1 MRLSTRLTVAMVAL
15 VFITTT
21 AVSALVYVTV
31 ARSVEPRALDRL
43 HSHAQL
49 LGAELES
56 SARGARAD
64 ALGFASAAAAIE
76 IIKAQAARDGQL
88 PLTAAE
94 SDWRRALGQRFAA
107 ELNAKPYYSQFR
119 LIGVADGGREII
131 RVDRMG
137 PNGTVRIVPEAGLES
152 VGASDDFRNAM
163 AMRPGEVY
171 VSPIGLAR
179 ERGVIEVPHV
189 PALRA
194 ASPVIGPDGKPAA
207 VIVIHVDLR
216 PIFSHVRAS
225 TRGGARVYLINGNG
239 DYLVHPDPAQ
249 EFGFELGR
257 PSRIQDD
264 FPAFADVLAKSRQL
278 SAGQPDPGFM
288 ADRKG
293 ENVGFGWATATLSQG
308 PRVAVVETWPY
319 DMMMGPA
326 IGARNVALVGGGI
339 AALCALAIA
348 FALSRSLTRPLERM
362 TSVVDGF
369 SRGGQIELPEGG
381 GAEINTLADAFM
393 RMGRDLRMTTAELDR
408 TARQRSRIFDNSID
422 LILVTDSGGNYVEVS
437 PSSATLLGYKPEEM
451 VGRSAIE
458 FVFVDDLE
466 YTRKEMRQA
475 RRGNHTRRFSCRYVH
490 KDGRPI
496 NFAWSGVWSEPD
508 RQYYF
513 IGRDVTEQLRMEA
526 AERQTKEMLA
536 AVIDAAPTAI
546 VCLDAAD
553 RKVTVWSRAA
563 TEIFGYTAEE
573 VLGRPYALVPEGG
586 EKEFDELIAKAV
598 RGETLRNIQVRR
610 RRKDGSLVDISFDG
624 APMYDDNG
632 KVRAIA
638 YALLDITERNRLEA
652 QLRQSQKMDAI
663 GQLTG
668 GVAHDF
674 NNMLTVITG
683 TIDILAD
690 AVADRPN
697 IAAIAKLISEAADRG
712 AELTRNLLAFA
723 RRQPLQPCETNV
735 NNVAVESLKLL
746 RPTLGDDIEI
756 VSRLRDD
763 AWPALIDPAQLS
775 TAILNLAINARD
787 AMEDGGKLT
796 IETDNV
802 HLDDAYV
809 ALHSEVQPGPYVMIA
824 VSDTGTGIP
833 AAIRDKVFEPF
844 FTTKGVG
851 SGTGLGLSMVYGFV
865 KQSGGHIKIYSEE
878 GYGTTFKLY
887 LPQADAMPA
896 AVDAPLPE
904 IESGN
909 ETILVVEDDESV
921 RASVTAQ
928 LQALGYKTVSAAN
941 AQEALDIVDSGAEFD
956 LLFTDVIMAGPM
968 NGRRLA
974 DEIARRRPPLK
985 VLFTSGYTENA
996 IVHHGRLDPGVLLL
1010 VKPYRKRDLAKMLRR
1025 ALDASNVFPPR
1036 HAVSK
1041 KSQAI

>member
-1 MRLSTRLTVAMVAL
+1 MKLSTRLTLAMVAL
-15 VFITTT
+15 VLVTTT
-21 AVSALVYVTV
+21 AVSVLVYFTV
-31 ARSVEPRALDRL
+31 ADLVEPRALERIDT
-43 HSHAQL
+43 HARL
-49 LGAELES
+49 LGVELES
-56 SARGARAD
+56 SGRGARAD
-64 ALGFASAAAAIE
+64 ALGFASSVAAIE
-76 IIKAQAARDGQL
+76 IIKAQAARGAL
-88 PLTAAE
+88 PVTEAE
-94 SDWRRALGQRFAA
+94 SEWRRKLGERFAA
-107 ELNAKPYYSQFR
+107 ELHAKPHYSQFR
-119 LIGVADGGREII
+119 LIGAFDGGREII
-131 RVDRMG
+131 RVDRRG
-137 PNGTVRIVPEAGLES
+137 PNGAVRIVPEADLQRAGNNDY
-152 VGASDDFRNAM
+152 VRKAM
-163 AMRPGEVY
+163 AMPAGEVY
-171 VSPIGLAR
+171 ISPISLNR
-179 ERGVIEVPHV
+179 EGGVIEVPHV
-189 PALRA
+189 PTLHA
-194 ASPVIGPDGKPAA
+194 ASAINGPDGKPSA
-207 VIVIHVDLR
+207 VVVINVDLG
-216 PIFSHVRAS
+216 PAFSNIRANA
-225 TRGGARVYLINGNG
+225 RAGAHAYLINDNG
-239 DYLVHPDPAQ
+239 DYLVNPAP
-249 EFGFELGR
+249 ERAFGFDLGK

-264 FPAFADVLAKSRQL
+264 FPAFTELLATSSPFAAGRVDPMFLEDKS
-278 SAGQPDPGFM
+278 SAT
-288 ADRKG
+288 
-293 ENVGFGWATATLSQG
+293 FGVAWYPIELAQG
-308 PRVAVVETWPY
+308 PRVAVVETLPY
-319 DMMMGPA
+319 DLMMAPA
-326 IGARNVALVGGGI
+326 IGARNISLLGGGV
-339 AALCALAIA
+339 AALCALMIGFVLA
-348 FALSRSLTRPLERM
+348 RSLTRPLERM
-362 TSVVDGF
+362 TQAVDGF
-369 SRGGQIELPEGG
+369 SRGGQIELPKGG
-381 GAEINTLADAFM
+381 GAEIDTLSNAFM
-393 RMGRDLRMTTAELDR
+393 RMGRDLRMTSAELDR
-408 TARQRSRIFDNSID
+408 AGRQRARIFENSID
-422 LILVTDSGGNYVEVS
+422 LILVTDNRGNYVEVS
-437 PSSATLLGYKPEEM
+437 PSSETLLGYKPEEM
-451 VGRSAIE
+451 VGRSATE
-458 FVFVDDLE
+458 FIFADDLD
-466 YTRKEMRQA
+466 YTRQEMRQA

-490 KDGRPI
+490 KDGRLI

-508 RQYYF
+508 RQHYF
-513 IGRDVTEQLRMEA
+513 IGRDVTEQLRREA
-526 AERQTKEMLA
+526 AERQAKETLA

-546 VCLDAAD
+546 ICLDAAD

-563 TEIFGYTAEE
+563 TEIFGYTADE

-586 EKEFDELIAKAV
+586 EKEFDDLIAKAV

-632 KVRAIA
+632 EVRAIA
-638 YALLDITERNRLEA
+638 YALLDITDRNRLEA

-690 AVADRPN
+690 AVADRPQ

-735 NNVAVESLKLL
+735 NDVATESLKLL
-746 RPTLGDDIEI
+746 RPTLGDNIEI

-787 AMEDGGKLT
+787 AMADGGKIT

-802 HLDDAYV
+802 RLDDAYV
-809 ALHSEVQPGPYVMIA
+809 SMHADVRPGPYVMIA

-887 LPQADAMPA
+887 LPQADSMPA
-896 AVDAPLPE
+896 AAEETQPDA
-904 IESGN
+904 ESGD
-909 ETILVVEDDESV
+909 ETILVVEDDAHV
-921 RASVTAQ
+921 LASVTAQ
-928 LQALGYKTVSAAN
+928 LQSLGYKTVSAGN
-941 AQEALDIVDSGAEFD
+941 ARDALDLVDSGMPFD

-974 DEIARRRPPLK
+974 DEVAKRRPRLK

-1010 VKPYRKRDLAKMLRR
+1010 AKPYRKHDLARMIRR
-1025 ALDASNVFPPR
+1025 ALDPSNVFPPE
-1036 HAVSK
+1036 
-1041 KSQAI
+1041 QAIYKKAQAS